1 MTVTAISA
9 TEFDVQAESLS
20 CTRLMCRFVTK
31 AARYNAGDSCPRCE
45 RNQVNQAGVL
55 QRSSYRVDLTPYQG
69 NGQCCCD
76 HFKFTLQPMLDRMSR
91 AERWQ
96 KRKRCKHIISARKF
110 AKEDAQFDALLAALP
125 DQEEQV

>member
-1 MTVTAISA
+1 MTITAISA

-55 QRSSYRVDLTPYQG
+55 QRSSYRVDIAAKDG
-69 NGQCCCD
+69 NGVCGCFYFELRLSPQ
-76 HFKFTLQPMLDRMSR
+76 LDRLSR
-91 AERWQ
+91 SERLLF
-96 KRKRCKHIISARKF
+96 RKRCKHIISARKF